1 MRRLLL
7 VCLIGAWAMWLAMLA
22 AAGFLQGDPTAERQS
37 ARVYVRNRGR
47 EVILRLDTSKGI
59 GSPLPT
65 MYIISIPTV
74 NEFEADDQAST
85 IKNHR

>member
-1 MRRLLL
+1 M
-7 VCLIGAWAMWLAMLA
+7 
-22 AAGFLQGDPTAERQS
+22 PSAERQS

-65 MYIISIPTV
+65 MYIILSQPLMNSKLMIKPQQLRTIDDIGRWINDPRKIAHQYLHSIKAP
-74 NEFEADDQAST
+74 
-85 IKNHR
+85 

>member
-1 MRRLLL
+1 MTL
-7 VCLIGAWAMWLAMLA
+7 VTEWFATRGENLV
-22 AAGFLQGDPTAERQS
+22 PSAERQS